1 MPIQIVEPYRLSW
14 PAGWPALFGREAP
27 LLLEIGC
34 GNGQFLVEV
43 ARQRPEANFLGL
55 DISIPALRRAAG
67 RVRRAGL
74 TNVRLLNCDAIY
86 ALWALCRPGELHTVY
101 INFPDPWPKAAHHH
115 RRLINQRFLHLLATR
130 TTAGSLLEVATDHED
145 YTQVIAEQLQQTPY
159 FESQLPTVSTTAI
172 PQRPQTKYEQ
182 IALNAGRSCHYFL
195 WQRNQE
201 AAGDAFPIPQEFSMP
216 HLILRSPLTLEAIQ
230 EQFTP
235 ASWQRED
242 VSGRFVEIYRS
253 NQGHVLLVDT
263 YIAEEPLSQRVAL
276 TIRPRPEEA
285 NQWIIGVHE
294 LGFPRPTAGVH
305 LAVTALGDWL
315 LSLHPNTQIIERN
328 LVTSSP

>member
-1 MPIQIVEPYRLSW
+1 
-14 PAGWPALFGREAP
+14 
-27 LLLEIGC
+27 
-34 GNGQFLVEV
+34 
-43 ARQRPEANFLGL
+43 
-55 DISIPALRRAAG
+55 
-67 RVRRAGL
+67 
-74 TNVRLLNCDAIY
+74 
-86 ALWALCRPGELHTVY
+86 
-101 INFPDPWPKAAHHH
+101 
-115 RRLINQRFLHLLATR
+115 
-130 TTAGSLLEVATDHED
+130 
-145 YTQVIAEQLQQTPY
+145 
-159 FESQLPTVSTTAI
+159 
-172 PQRPQTKYEQ
+172 
-182 IALNAGRSCHYFL
+182 GRSCHYFL